1 MAVGKNNK
9 EKRKISKKKKEARIK
24 SLPMAQQVRP
34 CDGCT
39 ECCSVFGVE
48 EIDKDPWVP
57 CQHLSHDGCGIYAT
71 RPKYCRTF
79 YCLWQN
85 GMGSAS
91 DRPDKLGVI
100 FAPTNGR
107 TEFTKQQ
114 EIQAYEIEKGA
125 FDNQQVVVL
134 CQRFVDRGKLIIGH
148 TYGGNSFR
156 FMGPSDKVIKARK
169 WAEDNEK
176 KGI

>member
-1 MAVGKNNK
+1 MGQNNK
-9 EKRKISKKKKEARIK
+9 EKRKAKKKVKEAKRK
-24 SLPMAQQVRP
+24 SLPMADQVRP
-34 CDGCT
+34 CNGCT

-48 EIDKDPWVP
+48 EIDKEPWVP
-57 CQHLSHDGCGIYAT
+57 CDHLSHEGCGIYTT

-85 GMGSAS
+85 GMGTQA

-100 FAPTNGR
+100 FAPTNGK

-114 EIQAYEIEKGA
+114 EIQAYEIEPGA
-125 FDNQQVVVL
+125 FDRPAVAML
-134 CQRFVDRGKLIIGH
+134 SQRFVDRGKLVIGH
-148 TYGGNSFR
+148 TYGGNTFR

-169 WAEDNEK
+169 WADKNAK
-176 KGI
+176 AGI